1 MADLAGK
8 NVVIVGGAGLLG
20 SAFSRACAIEGANVI
35 VADIDAKKG
44 EALAKE
50 ISGRFEKMDISDPA
64 SIDAL
69 AKKMGVVDGVINAA
83 YPKTKNFGKHFK
95 DAAIADMLADLSL
108 HIGGCLAIAKA
119 FAPKMESQK
128 DGSIV
133 FMGSIYGVVAPR
145 FQLYEGT
152 SMTIPAEYAAIKG
165 GVIALTR
172 YFASLFGQSGIRVNA
187 ISPGGIA
194 DGQPANFVQEYSRHL
209 KIGSG
214 LLAAEDI
221 SGAVIYLLSDAS
233 KQMTGQN
240 IVIDGGW
247 SL

>member
-1 MADLAGK
+1 MADLKGK
-8 NVVIVGGAGLLG
+8 NVVIIGGAGLLG
-20 SAFSRACAIEGANVI
+20 SAFSRACAKEGAAVV
-35 VADIDAKKG
+35 VADIDEKKG
-44 EALAKE
+44 AALAEE
-50 ISGRFEKMDISDPA
+50 IFGTFEKVDISDSA
-64 SIDAL
+64 SVTAL
-69 AKKMGVVDGVINAA
+69 AKKLDIVDGVVNAA

-95 DAAIADMLADLSL
+95 DAVVEDMLADLSL

-128 DGSIV
+128 SGSIV
-133 FMGSIYGVVAPR
+133 FMGSIYGIVAPR
-145 FQLYEGT
+145 FQIYEGT

-172 YFASLFGQSGIRVNA
+172 YFASLFGQSGIRVNV

-194 DGQPANFVQEYSRHL
+194 DGQSANFVKEYSKHL
-209 KIGSG
+209 KIGGG

-221 SGAVIYLLSDAS
+221 SGAVIYLLSNAS

-240 IVIDGGW
+240 LVVDGGW